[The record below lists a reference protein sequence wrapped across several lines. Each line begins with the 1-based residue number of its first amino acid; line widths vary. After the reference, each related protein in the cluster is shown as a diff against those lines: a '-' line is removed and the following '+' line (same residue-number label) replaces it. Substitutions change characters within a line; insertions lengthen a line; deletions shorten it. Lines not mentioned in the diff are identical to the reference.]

1 MELLSLDLQKIG
13 LAVLLVIIYLS
24 ASLHRSKRSNKRGQ
38 TLPEAAGAWP
48 LFGHLH
54 LLGPNKLLHRILA
67 VMADQYGPAF
77 SIRLGILRVLVVSN
91 WEVAKECFTS
101 NDRVFPTRP
110 RSLSIKL
117 MGYDHAMLGFAP
129 YGPYW
134 RGMRK
139 LAVVELLSNHRL
151 DSFKHVR
158 DAETNLFV
166 KGLYEKWLSNGENP
180 VTVEMEK
187 DFGHVAMN
195 ITVRMVAGKRY
206 LSGNEGDEEESSRC
220 RKALGDFS
228 HLVGEFMV
236 SDAIPF
242 LGWLDVLRGRVAE
255 MKRTAKEL
263 DWVLG
268 RWVEE
273 HRKRRAVAKV
283 EDDEQDFIHFMLSA
297 TELEEGKYSV
307 QEADTIVK
315 ATCLSMILGGND
327 TIVLTLTWALSLLL
341 NNPHSLERAQDELDV
356 QVGKHRQVEES
367 DIKNLTYLQAVVKET
382 LRIYPVLPLSLQRE
396 AMEDCIVAGFHVP
409 AGTRLMV
416 NLWKLQRDP
425 RVWSH
430 ASEFQP
436 ERFLTDHVHVDV
448 RGQSFEYIP
457 FGTGRR
463 MCPGVSF
470 GLQVV
475 QLILARLLHAFK
487 LERVSGSEVDMSES
501 PALTMPRAT
510 PLEAVLTPRLPATC
524 Y

>member
-13 LAVLLVIIYLS
+13 LAVLLVIICLCT
-24 ASLHRSKRSNKRGQ
+24 SLYRSKRRNKRGQ
-38 TLPEAAGAWP
+38 TPLEAAGAWP

-54 LLGPNKLLHRILA
+54 LLGPNKLAHRILA
-67 VMADQYGPAF
+67 AMADQYGPAF
-77 SIRLGILRVLVVSN
+77 SIRLGIHRVLVVSN
-91 WEVAKECFTS
+91 WEVAKECFTT
-101 NDRVFPTRP
+101 NDGVFPTRP
-110 RSLSIKL
+110 RLLSVKL
-117 MGYDHAMLGFAP
+117 MGYDHLMFGFAP

-151 DSFKHVR
+151 DLLKHVR
-158 DAETNLFV
+158 DAETKLFV

-180 VTVEMEK
+180 ITVKMEK
-187 DFGHVAMN
+187 IFGHVAIN

-206 LSGNEGDEEESSRC
+206 LSGDGGEEEESTRC
-220 RKALGDFS
+220 RKALGDFFY
-228 HLVGEFMV
+228 L
-236 SDAIPF
+236 
-242 LGWLDVLRGRVAE
+242 GRVAE

-263 DWVLG
+263 DWVFG
-268 RWVEE
+268 RWVED
-273 HRKRRAVAKV
+273 HRKTRAVTKV
-283 EDDEQDFIHFMLSA
+283 EDNEQDFIHFMLSA
-297 TELEEGKYSV
+297 MELEEGKYSV
-307 QEADTIVK
+307 QEADTIIK
-315 ATCLSMILGGND
+315 ATCLPLGNDAHSFILPSVILGGND
-327 TIVLTLTWALSLLL
+327 TTVLTLTWALSLLL
-341 NNPHSLERAQDELDV
+341 NNPLSLKRAQDELDV

-382 LRIYPVLPLSLQRE
+382 LRLYPVLPLSVQRE

-416 NLWKLQRDP
+416 NLWKLLRDP
-425 RVWSH
+425 RIWSC

-436 ERFLTDHVHVDV
+436 ERFLTDHAHVDV
-448 RGQSFEYIP
+448 RGHSFEYIP
-457 FGTGRR
+457 FGSGRR

-501 PALTMPRAT
+501 PGLTMPRAT
-510 PLEAVLTPRLPATC
+510 PLEVILTPRLPATC

>member
-1 MELLSLDLQKIG
+1 MELLSLDLQKIS
-13 LAVLLVIIYLS
+13 LAVLLVIIYLYT
-24 ASLHRSKRSNKRGQ
+24 SLRRSKRNNKRGQ

-48 LFGHLH
+48 FFGHLH

-67 VMADQYGPAF
+67 AMADQYGPAF
-77 SIRLGILRVLVVSN
+77 SIRLGIHRVLVVSN

-101 NDRVFPTRP
+101 NDSIFPTRP

-117 MGYDHAMLGFAP
+117 MGYNHAMFGFAP

-151 DSFKHVR
+151 NLLKHVR

-180 VTVEMEK
+180 VKVEMEK
-187 DFGHVAMN
+187 NFGRVAMN

-206 LSGNEGDEEESSRC
+206 LRGDKGDEEESTRC
-220 RKALGDFS
+220 RKALGDFFF
-228 HLVGEFMV
+228 LVGQIMV
-236 SDAIPF
+236 SDSIPF
-242 LGWLDVLRGRVAE
+242 LGWVDVVKGRVTE

-268 RWVEE
+268 RW
-273 HRKRRAVAKV
+273 
-283 EDDEQDFIHFMLSA
+283 DDEQDFIHFMLSA
-297 TELEEGKYSV
+297 TDLEDGKYSV
-307 QEADTIVK
+307 QEADTIIK
-315 ATCLSMILGGND
+315 ATCLSVILGGND
-327 TIVLTLTWALSLLL
+327 TTVLTLTWALSLLL
-341 NNPHSLERAQDELDV
+341 NNQHSLKRAQDELDV
-356 QVGKHRQVEES
+356 RVGMHRQVEES

-382 LRIYPVLPLSLQRE
+382 LRLYPVLPLSAPRE
-396 AMEDCIVAGFHVP
+396 AMEDCTVAGFHVP

-425 RVWSH
+425 RIWSR

-448 RGQSFEYIP
+448 RGHSFEYIP
-457 FGTGRR
+457 FGSGRR

-501 PALTMPRAT
+501 PGLTMPRAT
-510 PLEAVLTPRLPATC
+510 PLEVVLTPRLPATC

>member
-1 MELLSLDLQKIG
+1 
-13 LAVLLVIIYLS
+13 
-24 ASLHRSKRSNKRGQ
+24 
-38 TLPEAAGAWP
+38 
-48 LFGHLH
+48 
-54 LLGPNKLLHRILA
+54 
-67 VMADQYGPAF
+67 
-77 SIRLGILRVLVVSN
+77 
-91 WEVAKECFTS
+91 
-101 NDRVFPTRP
+101 
-110 RSLSIKL
+110 
-117 MGYDHAMLGFAP
+117 
-129 YGPYW
+129 
-134 RGMRK
+134 
-139 LAVVELLSNHRL
+139 
-151 DSFKHVR
+151 
-158 DAETNLFV
+158 
-166 KGLYEKWLSNGENP
+166 
-180 VTVEMEK
+180 
-187 DFGHVAMN
+187 
-195 ITVRMVAGKRY
+195 
-206 LSGNEGDEEESSRC
+206 
-220 RKALGDFS
+220 
-228 HLVGEFMV
+228 
-236 SDAIPF
+236 
-242 LGWLDVLRGRVAE
+242 

>member
-1 MELLSLDLQKIG
+1 MGLLSLDLQKIG
-13 LAVLLVIIYLS
+13 LAVLLVIIYLY
-24 ASLHRSKRSNKRGQ
+24 ASLHRSKRSNKTGQ

-48 LFGHLH
+48 LLGHLH

-67 VMADQYGPAF
+67 AMADQYGPAF
-77 SIRLGILRVLVVSN
+77 SIRLGIHRVLVVSN
-91 WEVAKECFTS
+91 WEVAKECFTL

-110 RSLSIKL
+110 RSLSVKL
-117 MGYDHAMLGFAP
+117 MGYDHAMFGFAP

-151 DSFKHVR
+151 DMLKHVR
-158 DAETNLFV
+158 DAETNLLV

-180 VTVEMEK
+180 VTVDMEK

-206 LSGNEGDEEESSRC
+206 LSGDKGDEEESTRC
-220 RKALGDFS
+220 QKALGDFFF
-228 HLVGEFMV
+228 LVGQFMV

-242 LGWLDVLRGRVAE
+242 LGWLDVVKGRVAE
-255 MKRTAKEL
+255 MKRTAEEL

-268 RWVEE
+268 RWVEN
-273 HRKRRAVAKV
+273 HRKRRAAAKV

-297 TELEEGKYSV
+297 TELEDGKYSV
-307 QEADTIVK
+307 QEADTIIK
-315 ATCLSMILGGND
+315 ATCLSVILGGND
-327 TIVLTLTWALSLLL
+327 TTVLTLTWALSLLL
-341 NNPHSLERAQDELDV
+341 NNHHSLERAQDELDV
-356 QVGKHRQVEES
+356 QVGEHRQVEES
-367 DIKNLTYLQAVVKET
+367 DIKNLTYLQAIVKET
-382 LRIYPVLPLSLQRE
+382 LRLYPVLPLSVQRE
-396 AMEDCIVAGFHVP
+396 AMEDCTVAGFHVP

-425 RVWSH
+425 RIWSR
-430 ASEFQP
+430 ASDFQP

-448 RGQSFEYIP
+448 RGHSFEYIP
-457 FGTGRR
+457 FGSGRR

-487 LERVSGSEVDMSES
+487 LERISGSEVDMSES
-501 PALTMPRAT
+501 PGLTMPRAT
-510 PLEAVLTPRLPATC
+510 PLEVVLTPRLPATF